1 MEEPAAPSEAQEAAG
16 AQAGA
21 EAAGEGVSGP
31 DLPVCEPSR
40 ESAAPD
46 SALPHAP
53 VGWAPFPV
61 APVPAHLR
69 TGGLRPAPASGG
81 GAWRNPFP
89 SRSSGI
95 WTKQIICRYYIHGQ
109 CKEGENCRYSHD
121 LSGRKMATEGS
132 VSPPGASAGGGPST
146 AAHIEPPTQEVAEA
160 PPAASSLSLPV
171 IGSAAERGFFEAERD
186 NADRGAAG
194 GAGVESWADAIEFVP
209 GQPYRGRWVASA
221 PEAPPQSSETE
232 RKQMAVGRGLRFCYY
247 ASRGV
252 CFRGESCMFLHGD
265 ICDMCGL
272 QALHPMDAAQREDHI
287 RACIEAHEKDMEL
300 SFAVQRGMDKVCGIC
315 MEVVYEKANPN
326 DRRFGILSNC
336 NHTFCIRC
344 IRRWRSAR
352 QFDNRIIKSCPQCRV
367 TSDLVVPSEFWVE
380 EEEEKQKLIQQYKEA
395 MSNKACRYFAEGRG
409 NCPFGD
415 TCFYKHEY
423 PEGWGDEPPGPGGGS
438 FGAYWHQL
446 VEPVRMGEGD
456 MLYKSRKKE
465 LVVLR
470 LASLLFKRF
479 LSLRDEL
486 PFSEDQWDLLHYEL
500 EEYFNLNL

>member
-232 RKQMAVGRGLRFCYY
+232 RNQMAVGRGLRFCYY

-300 SFAVQRGMDKVCGIC
+300 SFAVQRGMDKVYPQ
-315 MEVVYEKANPN
+315 VEK
-326 DRRFGILSNC
+326 C
-336 NHTFCIRC
+336 QT
-344 IRRWRSAR
+344 
-352 QFDNRIIKSCPQCRV
+352 V
-367 TSDLVVPSEFWVE
+367 
-380 EEEEKQKLIQQYKEA
+380 
-395 MSNKACRYFAEGRG
+395 
-409 NCPFGD
+409 
-415 TCFYKHEY
+415 
-423 PEGWGDEPPGPGGGS
+423 
-438 FGAYWHQL
+438 
-446 VEPVRMGEGD
+446 
-456 MLYKSRKKE
+456 
-465 LVVLR
+465 
-470 LASLLFKRF
+470 
-479 LSLRDEL
+479 
-486 PFSEDQWDLLHYEL
+486 
-500 EEYFNLNL
+500 

>member
-95 WTKQIICRYYIHGQ
+95 WTKQIICR
-109 CKEGENCRYSHD
+109 
-121 LSGRKMATEGS
+121 
-132 VSPPGASAGGGPST
+132 
-146 AAHIEPPTQEVAEA
+146 
-160 PPAASSLSLPV
+160 
-171 IGSAAERGFFEAERD
+171 
-186 NADRGAAG
+186 
-194 GAGVESWADAIEFVP
+194 
-209 GQPYRGRWVASA
+209 
-221 PEAPPQSSETE
+221 
-232 RKQMAVGRGLRFCYY
+232 
-247 ASRGV
+247 
-252 CFRGESCMFLHGD
+252 
-265 ICDMCGL
+265 
-272 QALHPMDAAQREDHI
+272 
-287 RACIEAHEKDMEL
+287 
-300 SFAVQRGMDKVCGIC
+300 
-315 MEVVYEKANPN
+315 
-326 DRRFGILSNC
+326 
-336 NHTFCIRC
+336 C

-395 MSNKACRYFAEGRG
+395 MSNKACSSWV
-409 NCPFGD
+409 PD
-415 TCFYKHEY
+415 LDK
-423 PEGWGDEPPGPGGGS
+423 PQQD
-438 FGAYWHQL
+438 L
-446 VEPVRMGEGD
+446 VEKTECNSEI
-456 MLYKSRKKE
+456 LNFE
-465 LVVLR
+465 LDSIHR
-470 LASLLFKRF
+470 
-479 LSLRDEL
+479 
-486 PFSEDQWDLLHYEL
+486 
-500 EEYFNLNL
+500 